1 MLGSL
6 KKLFFKD
13 TGEDLAT
20 SIPEPVAVPPVREW
34 PKVPVTPAPVAA
46 PVKPAAPVAPA
57 PVNEGPAEL
66 LSLSLQVILS
76 RLPNSLASV
85 VQSQGNGF
93 VSLPANKIVR
103 ELSKGSVKIPFGE
116 LRHAAPPGTFFDNAR
131 LDQVLV
137 ELPLEEILA
146 RLHPSHLSRR
156 IDQKRIE
163 IPADITNVFGPHGE
177 GISLGASQVGS
188 VRTAAPKPATGN
200 TSFAQKTT
208 GNTAFAQKAPSPAV
222 KQSDTSLAMRVDT
235 SFRTR
240 TMPPVTPSNIFSS
253 PTAVVPAPQLGE
265 PIATE
270 PGEPV
275 IVPLTLLCEGWP
287 ELVRVDI
294 RGLNLANRPVAFPLE
309 GLGDALRTG
318 KIIFRWKQIC
328 AWMQPPVDCTSSAHD
343 VQVELPLKIMAPLF
357 MAKHRSA
364 KTQKKLSVAEIPDLF
379 AMKTAAP
386 ETVSSEPVAQPTVSE
401 KSAAPVITPISFAPA
416 QAPVVPVTTPPA
428 TPKILPVAPDAAPS
442 EPIRVQQKLTMKAE
456 ASVAA
461 GNITPLPKPE
471 PPPAK
476 VAEPKIEVAPAG
488 LPEAQPDA
496 VAEDTIGAI
505 FNQPTRTDW
514 PPAEVLK
521 QLIKVSGVEGA
532 FLAMTDGL
540 LVAAELP
547 PQYKAEMF
555 AAFLPQIF
563 GRMNQYSKELQLG
576 GLSSLTFVVNNV
588 SWQIVKSGGIYL
600 VALARPGE
608 NLPNTK
614 LGVIASELGKQI
626 Q

>member
-20 SIPEPVAVPPVREW
+20 SIPEPVAVAPAREW
-34 PKVPVTPAPVAA
+34 PKVPTSPAPVAA
-46 PVKPAAPVAPA
+46 TIKPAAPITPA
-57 PVNEGPAEL
+57 PVNDGPTEL

-76 RLPNSLASV
+76 RLPNSLASI

-156 IDQKRIE
+156 PGQKEIQ

-200 TSFAQKTT
+200 TGFAQKAT
-208 GNTAFAQKAPSPAV
+208 GNTAFAQKAAAPAS
-222 KQSDTSLAMRVDT
+222 KQGDTSLAVRVDT

-253 PTAVVPAPQLGE
+253 PTAVVPPPQVDE
-265 PIATE
+265 SVAAE

-275 IVPLTLLCEGWP
+275 IVPLTLLCESWP

-294 RGLNLANRPVAFPLE
+294 RELNLSNRPVAVPLE

-328 AWMQPPVDCTSSAHD
+328 AWMQPPIDCTSAAHD
-343 VQVELPLKIMAPLF
+343 LQVELPLKIMAPLF

-364 KTQKKLSVAEIPDLF
+364 KAQKKVTVAEIPDLF
-379 AMKTAAP
+379 AMKPAATEMVAP
-386 ETVSSEPVAQPTVSE
+386 EPVVQPAVAE
-401 KSAAPVITPISFAPA
+401 KSAAPVITPISFSPS
-416 QAPVVPVTTPPA
+416 QAPVVPVTTQSA
-428 TPKILPVAPDAAPS
+428 TPRILPTAPNAAPS
-442 EPIRVQQKLTMKAE
+442 EPISVHPKLTMKAE
-456 ASVAA
+456 SSIAA
-461 GNITPLPKPE
+461 NNVTPLPKPAE
-471 PPPAK
+471 PQPAK
-476 VAEPKIEVAPAG
+476 AEEPKVEVAPASR
-488 LPEAQPDA
+488 QP
-496 VAEDTIGAI
+496 VAAEGNSIGAI
-505 FNQPTRTDW
+505 FNQPARTDW

-521 QLIKVSGVEGA
+521 QLIKLPGVEGA

-576 GLSSLTFVVNNV
+576 GLSSLTFVVNHV
-588 SWQIVKSGGIYL
+588 PWQIVKSGGIYL
-600 VALARPGE
+600 VALAKPGE
-608 NLPNTK
+608 NLPSAK
-614 LGVIASELGKQI
+614 LDVVASELGKQI